1 MSAGVSEY
9 FLEFPSTPIGIETFS
24 GTLQDLV
31 FSLNNDQKRFGLF
44 P

>member
-9 FLEFPSTPIGIETFS
+9 FLEFPSTPIETFS

-31 FSLNNDQKRFGLF
+31 FSLKSDQKRFGLF